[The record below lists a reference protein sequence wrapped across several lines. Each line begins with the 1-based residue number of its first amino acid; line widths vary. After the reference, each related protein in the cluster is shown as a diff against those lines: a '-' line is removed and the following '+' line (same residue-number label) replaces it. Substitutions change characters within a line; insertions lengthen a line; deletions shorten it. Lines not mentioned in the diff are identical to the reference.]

1 VKDHVS
7 FRIDSR
13 RWNVLNLKLND
24 VLVRQSLAECQ
35 FDVASDAIR
44 REVLLEYTGFVPVDI
59 MGSSEVSVKRLKVR
73 HRRFGWPIRRVEGSR
88 LAQMVVGITARCDA
102 VNARGVGVLS
112 INVAIVEE
120 RR

>member
-1 VKDHVS
+1 MKDHVG
-7 FRIDSR
+7 FRINCR
-13 RWNVLNLKLND
+13 RWDVFKLKLTD
-24 VLVRQSLAECQ
+24 VLVRQSFEECQ

-44 REVLLEYTGFVPVDI
+44 REVLLEYTGFVPVNI
-59 MGSSEVSVKRLKVR
+59 MGGSEVSVKRLKVR
-73 HRRFGWPIRRVEGSR
+73 HRRFSWPIRRVEGSR

-112 INVAIVEE
+112 INVVIVEE